1 MKVIYIYIYTHIYT
15 YMPQDK
21 NSVMPEQRNAAS
33 NSLWRWKQVINLPF
47 NLSPSSEVEK
57 DLGGDTYHSF
67 EFL

>member
-1 MKVIYIYIYTHIYT
+1 
-15 YMPQDK
+15 MPQDK